1 MSEDHLDHEE
11 DEAAASFW
19 HLRNTRLAI
28 VAGGALAIGL
38 IAEHLLHQAQA
49 ATALY
54 LVSVVLGG
62 ATFVPETLRGLLH
75 RELGVGTLMT
85 IAAMGAI
92 LLGEY
97 GEAASLAFLFSL
109 AEALESYS
117 LTQARQGLRSLLA
130 LVPDTVAVLRDG
142 VATTIVAT
150 ELRVGDTIRLRA
162 GERLATDALVRSGTS
177 ALDVSAITGESIPVE
192 VGPGSVA
199 FAGSVNGR
207 GVLDL
212 EATAVTSENSL
223 ARMVHVVEEAQERK
237 GSSQRLADRVARP
250 LVPGIIVVAAATAII
265 GSLVEGPDIW
275 IPRAL
280 VMLVAAAPCAFAIAV
295 PVTVVAAIGAA
306 TRMGILIKGGAALE
320 ALGRVR
326 TVALD
331 KTGTLTRNEARI
343 VDVIPAVGV
352 EPSRVVAV
360 AAALEAQSDHP
371 LAAAIVAAVAAH
383 PAATEVVAVPGEG
396 LTGLVEGR
404 PARLGRPGFVG
415 AGDLDSR
422 VAEAEEAG
430 STVVAVDHDGMLLG
444 LVAVR
449 DDLRAEARVAVARLR
464 TSGYGVV
471 MLTGDNPRT
480 ARALAAAAGIQRVEA
495 GLRPTDKADR
505 IEALRAS
512 GPVAMVGD
520 GINDAPGLAT
530 ADAGIAM
537 GAMGSDIAIETADVA
552 LMGDD
557 LRALP
562 AMFDHARRSAT
573 IMRQNLFLAGAIL
586 VVLIPAA
593 ALGLLGL
600 AAVVLTH
607 ELAEVIV
614 IANGLRAGRRPA
626 DDRWTTA

>member
-1 MSEDHLDHEE
+1 VSEDHPEHG
-11 DEAAASFW
+11 AAPGSFW
-19 HLRNTRLAI
+19 RLRNTRLA
-28 VAGGALAIGL
+28 VAAGIALGAGL
-38 IAEHLLHQAQA
+38 VAEHLLHLVSPSI
-49 ATALY
+49 ALY
-54 LVSVVLGG
+54 LAGVVLGG
-62 ATFVPETLRGLLH
+62 ATFVPDALRGLLH
-75 RELGVGTLMT
+75 REVGVGTLMT
-85 IAAMGAI
+85 IAAIGAV

-130 LVPDTVAVLRDG
+130 LVPDTAQLLRDG
-142 VATTIVAT
+142 VATTVLAAEI
-150 ELRVGDTIRLRA
+150 RVGDTIRLRA
-162 GERLATDALVRSGTS
+162 GERLATDAVVRSGTS

-192 VGPGSVA
+192 VGPGSAA

-212 EATAVTSENSL
+212 EATAVTSDNSL
-223 ARMVHVVEEAQERK
+223 ARMVHVVEEAQDRK
-237 GSSQRLADRVARP
+237 GASQRLADRVARP
-250 LVPGIIVVAAATAII
+250 LVPGIIVVAAATAVI
-265 GSLVEGPDIW
+265 GTIVEGPDIW

-320 ALGRVR
+320 ALGHVR

-343 VDVIPAVGV
+343 VDVVPAVGV
-352 EPSRVVAV
+352 DASRVVGV

-371 LAAAIVAAVAAH
+371 LSAAIVASA
-383 PAATEVVAVPGEG
+383 PAFPPATDVVAVPGEG
-396 LTGLVEGR
+396 LTGIVEGR
-404 PARLGRPGFVG
+404 PARVGRPGFVG
-415 AGDLDSR
+415 VGDFASH
-422 VAEAEEAG
+422 VAQAEEAG
-430 STVVAVDHDGMLLG
+430 STVVAVGYDGRLLG
-444 LVAVR
+444 LIAVR
-449 DDLRAEARVAVARLR
+449 DDLRAGARVAVAQLR
-464 TSGYGVV
+464 ASGYGVV

-480 ARALAAAAGIQRVEA
+480 ARAVAAAAGIQRVEA

-505 IEALRAS
+505 IETLRAS

-520 GINDAPGLAT
+520 GINDAPALAT
-530 ADAGIAM
+530 ADVGIAM
-537 GAMGSDIAIETADVA
+537 GAMGSDIAIEAADVA

-557 LRALP
+557 LQALRP
-562 AMFDHARRSAT
+562 MFAHARRSGT

-593 ALGLLGL
+593 ALGTMGL

-614 IANGLRAGRRPA
+614 IANGLRGGRRPA
-626 DDRWTTA
+626 DHEWTTA